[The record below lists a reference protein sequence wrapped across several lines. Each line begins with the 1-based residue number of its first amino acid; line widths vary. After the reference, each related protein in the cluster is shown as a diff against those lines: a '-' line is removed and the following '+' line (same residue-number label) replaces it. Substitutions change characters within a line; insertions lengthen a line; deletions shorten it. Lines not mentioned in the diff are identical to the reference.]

1 MSFVCVID
9 IKGLPVELVTP
20 EPGSKPHTVV
30 PSLYREQE
38 LGRILSD
45 VASEEG
51 KTRLG

>member
-20 EPGSKPHTVV
+20 EPGPQPRTVV
-30 PSLYREQE
+30 PLLYREQE
-38 LGRILSD
+38 LERILGD

-51 KTRLG
+51 KT